1 VTRSRYER
9 NGEMG
14 QIYTDARTGK
24 KYTESY
30 DGKPPSV
37 ASGGAVTAAA
47 AATSTVAT
55 GTDAQCPASF
65 HTIRGYG
72 LMNAT
77 TTIGGHPRSATT
89 SEQCVIIA
97 PRPKTPFRPLSP
109 TPFRPLSPTPFRPCV
124 PTSMH
129 VHAPVAVHR
138 CCAMCVSTTGCV
150 AWTVHPQAGQCWL
163 TAHPVAPHAASGV
176 RRPLR
181 PCGGCFG

>member
-1 VTRSRYER
+1 MTRSRYER

-37 ASGGAVTAAA
+37 SSGGAVTAAA
-47 AATSTVAT
+47 AATATEAT
-55 GTDAQCPASF
+55 GADAQCPASF

-97 PRPKTPFRPLSP
+97 KKKRPNAFSTVGANVHTCMCMRLWLCTGAAPCACRPPAAWHGQSIPMPGSAGSRPIRSRP
-109 TPFRPLSPTPFRPCV
+109 TLR
-124 PTSMH
+124 
-129 VHAPVAVHR
+129 
-138 CCAMCVSTTGCV
+138 TGCGGRCV
-150 AWTVHPQAGQCWL
+150 L
-163 TAHPVAPHAASGV
+163 
-176 RRPLR
+176 
-181 PCGGCFG
+181 CGGRFD